1 MGDDLGAWVFA
12 LSQEEL
18 GLVFGRLCPAHGP
31 ASMDLESKEEEV
43 EEGAVVKVEDAMEVT
58 EEVTECDTDEE
69 TARRSPRR
77 NVPNHSKDGSRCAW
91 SELGINWCA
100 GTKSGASLS

>member
-31 ASMDLESKEEEV
+31 ASMDLESKEEEA

-77 NVPNHSKDGSRCAW
+77 NVPNHSKDGSRCV
-91 SELGINWCA
+91 
-100 GTKSGASLS
+100 